1 MRKIP
6 KKNYFIFLGLVVV
19 TIVLTLYLGKW
30 YKTTTEY
37 KNNISPLA
45 SSIKKITIDEL
56 DSYLLDNPD
65 ALVYITDNDKNYD
78 YEKELKKI
86 IETYDLENYIVYLEI
101 NDSDYQKITN
111 YYYNSKLEIN
121 NLVIFDDNKI
131 KYFVAH
137 DESDLTSDNT
147 IDFLKEHKVIEE

>member
-30 YKTTTEY
+30 YKTTNEY

-56 DSYLLDNPD
+56 DSYLLDNPE

-101 NDSDYQKITN
+101 NDSDYQKIID